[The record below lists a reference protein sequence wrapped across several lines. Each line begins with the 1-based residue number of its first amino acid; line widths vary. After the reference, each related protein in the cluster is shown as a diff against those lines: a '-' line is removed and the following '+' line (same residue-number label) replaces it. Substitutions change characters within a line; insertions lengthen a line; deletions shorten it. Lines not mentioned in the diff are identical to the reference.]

1 MRKFSVARPLGLA
14 LALGALTASA
24 WSVAALAQ
32 DSGQAIPRAKAQNI
46 VNTATAAG
54 QFKTLVSLVQQ
65 AGLAGTLSTGGP
77 YTVFAPTDAAFAKLP
92 RNQVESL
99 LKDKEKLKGIL
110 LFHVLPG
117 SLSAAAVG
125 KMHDGDKV
133 KTVSGKEFT
142 VSRKDDVLTV
152 NGAVVSKT
160 DLPASNGVIRAIDT
174 VIRPN

>member
-1 MRKFSVARPLGLA
+1 MNNDIIE
-14 LALGALTASA
+14 TT
-24 WSVAALAQ
+24 VAA
-32 DSGQAIPRAKAQNI
+32 GN
-46 VNTATAAG
+46 
-54 QFKTLVSLVQQ
+54 FKTLASAFTE
-65 AGLAGTLSTGGP
+65 AGLNQTLKGAGP

-142 VSRKDDVLTV
+142 LGLKNDEVTV
-152 NGAVVSKT
+152 NGARVDT
-160 DLPASNGVIRAIDT
+160 RDIQASNGVIHAIDT
-174 VIRPN
+174 VMMPS

>member
-1 MRKFSVARPLGLA
+1 MNH
-14 LALGALTASA
+14 
-24 WSVAALAQ
+24 
-32 DSGQAIPRAKAQNI
+32 DII
-46 VNTATAAG
+46 ETAAAAG
-54 QFKTLVSLVQQ
+54 NFKTLASALREADLVN
-65 AGLAGTLSTGGP
+65 TLKGAGP
-77 YTVFAPTDAAFAKLP
+77 YTVFAPTDEAFAKLP
-92 RNQVESL
+92 KAEIESL

-117 SLSAAAVG
+117 SYPTSEVN
-125 KMHDGDKV
+125 KMRDGDKV

-142 VSRKDDVLTV
+142 VGFKNDVLTV